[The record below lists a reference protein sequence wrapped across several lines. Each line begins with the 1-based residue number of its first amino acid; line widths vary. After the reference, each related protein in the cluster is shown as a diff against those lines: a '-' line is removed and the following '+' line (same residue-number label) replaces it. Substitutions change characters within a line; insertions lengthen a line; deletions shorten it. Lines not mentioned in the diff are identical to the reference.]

1 MPAFREGHHLLITFS
16 DRISICQPMTETSLF
31 WCKCL
36 NIRVLRC
43 VELINNV
50 FFVLEIRI
58 ILQLKPEVIFLKRRN
73 DHLGPV
79 EMRHNIIQVNLN
91 QI

>member
-1 MPAFREGHHLLITFS
+1 MCA
-16 DRISICQPMTETSLF
+16 
-31 WCKCL
+31 K
-36 NIRVLRC
+36 
-43 VELINNV
+43 LINNV

-73 DHLGPV
+73 DHLGQV
-79 EMRHNIIQVNLN
+79 EMRHNIVSVNLN